1 MADMWEVLQQLG
13 KFEWA
18 VKRPY
23 ATEGGE
29 ALNFPPIFCWRYQ
42 NQSEEQLEIIRKAI
56 STFKGKIDWEFINP
70 ENSKNWVIRP
80 KLLNDVLKKEQL
92 LGILVA
98 AEYLAK
104 KYPEFGQEANQEFN
118 QLAEHFQ
125 SVFQNRVNKL

>member
-56 STFKGKIDWEFINP
+56 SGMLPDNRLKDNRLARLRVIEGEKHNFI
-70 ENSKNWVIRP
+70 K
-80 KLLNDVLKKEQL
+80 
-92 LGILVA
+92 
-98 AEYLAK
+98 
-104 KYPEFGQEANQEFN
+104 
-118 QLAEHFQ
+118 
-125 SVFQNRVNKL
+125 